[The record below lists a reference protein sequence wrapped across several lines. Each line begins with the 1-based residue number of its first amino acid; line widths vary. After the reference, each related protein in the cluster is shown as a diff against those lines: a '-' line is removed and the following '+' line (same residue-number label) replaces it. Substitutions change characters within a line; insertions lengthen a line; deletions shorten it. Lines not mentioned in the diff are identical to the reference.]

1 MLKKYDAENPA
12 NKIPM
17 TSRFI
22 WSHPANMLAS
32 CFGVGGCSSA
42 PGTVGSVMAALLYIV
57 FAPSIPTKW
66 WLVLAVVLF
75 VAGIWAASKV
85 AADLGVE
92 DHKGVVIDEFV
103 AVLLLFAAL
112 PQGPLW
118 WIFGFI
124 AFRFF
129 DIYKLPPCDMID
141 EKMKNGFGV
150 MLDDIVAAFYAWIV
164 VSCLGWLF
172 S

>member
-22 WSHPANMLAS
+22 WSHPAHMLAS

-66 WLVLAVVLF
+66 WQSCSLWLVFGPQAKWLP
-75 VAGIWAASKV
+75 IWASKTTRV
-85 AADLGVE
+85 
-92 DHKGVVIDEFV
+92 
-103 AVLLLFAAL
+103 
-112 PQGPLW
+112 W
-118 WIFGFI
+118 
-124 AFRFF
+124 
-129 DIYKLPPCDMID
+129 
-141 EKMKNGFGV
+141 
-150 MLDDIVAAFYAWIV
+150 
-164 VSCLGWLF
+164 
-172 S
+172 

>member
-17 TSRFI
+17 TNRFI
-22 WSHPANMLAS
+22 WSHPAHMLAS
-32 CFGVGGCSSA
+32 CFGVGQCSTA
-42 PGTVGSVMAALLYIV
+42 PGTVGSVIGALFYVVL
-57 FAPSIPTKW
+57 SPTVSTGW
-66 WLVLAVVLF
+66 WIALCAILF
-75 VAGIWAASKV
+75 VAGIWASDRV
-85 AADLGVE
+85 AANLGVD

-103 AVLLLFAAL
+103 GILLLFTAL
-112 PQGPLW
+112 PQGSLW
-118 WIFGFI
+118 WIFGFL

-129 DIYKLPPCDMID
+129 DIYKLPPCDLID

-150 MLDDIVAAFYAWIV
+150 MLDDVIAAFYAWIV